1 MEGGPYLFRLFLYY
15 EFSGT
20 EKFLIICRR
29 ERKGRKFCAVRG
41 GENGRGEGEF
51 VVGLHFGAF
60 VVWTARE
67 EPRRRD
73 GRGPSQMRA
82 ELIGARSLR
91 CGEAAWRGAA
101 RRVVAGGRGEPL
113 RCCRKKRETKCAA
126 GGKKVNEGS
135 RLRLSEKLLNRERG
149 PPTSQEGTNQS

>member
-1 MEGGPYLFRLFLYY
+1 ML
-15 EFSGT
+15 
-20 EKFLIICRR
+20 
-29 ERKGRKFCAVRG
+29 
-41 GENGRGEGEF
+41 
-51 VVGLHFGAF
+51 
-60 VVWTARE
+60 
-67 EPRRRD
+67 
-73 GRGPSQMRA
+73 A

-91 CGEAAWRGAA
+91 CGGAAWRGAA

-149 PPTSQEGTNQS
+149 PSTSQEGTNQSQTILTVSEYFLSHAETVYMCQVSLPT